1 MAPPVH
7 RPSFQEIPMNDLG
20 QLLRQ
25 LPPAVT
31 NVLQQVQAGNH
42 DAVSNEDANTA
53 FSHVT
58 SQLSPDE
65 FQQVAADAYQRLS
78 PTQRSEVADYLR
90 KQTQQQGT
98 TVATT
103 LPSPSAAASDP
114 GALANAT
121 AQIQA
126 QQPNLLQQLF
136 APGGAFSSPIAKAA
150 VLGITAMA
158 AQRIAGKR

>member
-1 MAPPVH
+1 MK
-7 RPSFQEIPMNDLG
+7 DLG
-20 QLLRQ
+20 QLLNQ

-42 DAVSNEDANTA
+42 DAVSNQDASTA
-53 FSHVT
+53 FNHVAT
-58 SQLSPDE
+58 TLSPEE
-65 FQQVAADAYQRLS
+65 FQQVAADAYQKLT
-78 PTQRSEVADYLR
+78 PAQRSEVADYLQR
-90 KQTQQQGT
+90 QAQQQGT
-98 TVATT
+98 TVATN
-103 LPSPSAAASDP
+103 LPAPSVAANDP

-126 QQPNLLQQLF
+126 QEPNLLQQLF

-158 AQRIAGKR
+158 AQRLMGKR

>member
-1 MAPPVH
+1 
-7 RPSFQEIPMNDLG
+7 MNDLG

-42 DAVSNEDANTA
+42 DAVSSEDANAA

-58 SQLSPDE
+58 NQLSPEE
-65 FQQVAADAYQRLS
+65 FQQVASDAYQRLS
-78 PTQRSEVADYLR
+78 PEQRSDVADYLR
-90 KQTQQQGT
+90 TQTRQQGT
-98 TVATT
+98 TVTN
-103 LPSPSAAASDP
+103 LPSSSVAAKDP
-114 GALANAT
+114 GALADAT

-126 QQPNLLQQLF
+126 QEPNLLQQLF

-150 VLGITAMA
+150 VLAITAMA
-158 AQRIAGKR
+158 AQRIAGNKQ